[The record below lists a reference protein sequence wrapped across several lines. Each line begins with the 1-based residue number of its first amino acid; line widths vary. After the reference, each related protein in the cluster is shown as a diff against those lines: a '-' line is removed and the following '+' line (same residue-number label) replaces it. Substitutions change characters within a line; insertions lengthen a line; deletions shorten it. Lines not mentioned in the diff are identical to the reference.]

1 MASRRISLNADAA
14 DSAQTKRAADALAEG
29 ALVAIPTETVYGVA
43 ANAAIGDS
51 VDRLRSIKGRAA
63 GQPFTVHI
71 GRRADCAKYVPA
83 IPPLGRRLVKKGWPG
98 PLTLIFPVDDPT
110 AAPIHESL
118 SPQGAAA
125 TYVDGTV
132 GIRLPDH
139 PVTAAILN
147 AANAPIIA
155 SSANISGG
163 HPPTSADEA
172 DEALGGHVD
181 LIVDTGPT
189 RYGKASTIVRLN
201 GSGYELLRP
210 GVFDA
215 RTIQRM
221 ATLNILFVC
230 TGNTCRTPM
239 AEAIFRHMVAARLK
253 CGPDELQSRNI
264 VINSAG
270 TMGGGANASESS
282 VEVCRRRGID
292 ISNHRSRPLTLELIN
307 PADHI
312 FVMGRHHLDT
322 VLAMAPSASFKTV
335 LIDPDGTEIA
345 DPIGGT
351 IDDYEDVAR
360 KITQSLERRIDE
372 VLR

>member
-1 MASRRISLNADAA
+1 MTSRRISLDVSAVDP
-14 DSAQTKRAADALAEG
+14 AQTKRAADALAEG
-29 ALVAIPTETVYGVA
+29 ALVAIPTETVYGIA
-43 ANAAIGDS
+43 ANAALGDS
-51 VDRLRSIKGRAA
+51 VERLRSIKGRSAE
-63 GQPFTVHI
+63 QPFTVHI
-71 GRRADCAKYVPA
+71 GRRADCGNYVPK
-83 IPPLGRRLVKKGWPG
+83 IPPLARRLVKKGWPG
-98 PLTLIFPVDDPT
+98 PLTLIFQVEDPT
-110 AAPIHESL
+110 AAPIHKSL

-125 TYVDGTV
+125 TYVGGTV

-155 SSANISGG
+155 SSANVSGA
-163 HPPTSADEA
+163 HPPTTADEA
-172 DEALGGHVD
+172 DEALGGRVD
-181 LIVDTGPT
+181 LIVDAGPS
-189 RYGKASTIVRLN
+189 RYGKGSTIVRLN
-201 GSGYELLRP
+201 GDGYKLLRP

-239 AEAIFRHMVAARLK
+239 AAGIFRHMVAARLE
-253 CGPDELQSRNI
+253 CDPDNLSGHSI

-270 TMGGGANASESS
+270 TMGGGASAAESA

-292 ISNHRSRPLTLELIN
+292 ISDHRSRPLTLELIN

-312 FVMGRHHLDT
+312 FVMSRHHLDT
-322 VLAMAPSASFKTV
+322 VLAMAPDASFKTE
-335 LIDPDGTEIA
+335 LIDPEGSEIT

-360 KITQSLERRIDE
+360 KITQSLETRIDE